1 MRLLAVGCET
11 TSAAT
16 DLVAR
21 VGVDTAAEPFEV
33 FFQYQATDPTFVSAE
48 ADALAAAM
56 LLPAMRLAEPLTIPQ
71 PLSPQLCFNLPRI
84 RDIFHTWWPEFTR
97 SELSLTPRVNRS
109 DAPAPRAATFFS
121 GGVDSFYSLLKH
133 RHGFGT
139 LPVPLTHVLF
149 MGGVETR
156 LERTKGQDASQRW
169 VEAVAGAVGVESI
182 FGLSNIRTSLQG
194 PETNLHWERHYH
206 GSALASVAL
215 TLSGGL
221 GYICIPSAF
230 SYNHLVAHGSTALVD
245 EMYSTERVRIIHDG
259 SEVSRAIKVARI
271 LEWDRDL
278 VLPHLRVCIKNSGG
292 AFNCG
297 RCYKC
302 VRTAI
307 PLRILGVW
315 DQARTFPDKA
325 MDHWEAAASQD
336 HLPLVEENLQLARE
350 RGAEASLVA
359 MLNRVVRRRRR
370 KENARAFVRNSPLE
384 RLIPLARRL
393 RSPFS

>member
-1 MRLLAVGCET
+1 MRLLGLVCET
-11 TSAAT
+11 TSAGT

-21 VGVDTAAEPFEV
+21 VGVDAAAEPFEV
-33 FFQYQATDPTFVSAE
+33 FFQYQTTDPTFVSAE

-56 LLPAMRLAEPLTIPQ
+56 LLPAMRRGERLAIPAPIAPL
-71 PLSPQLCFNLPRI
+71 LCFNLPRI
-84 RDIFHTWWPEFTR
+84 RDIFHTWWPEFPS
-97 SELSLTPRVNRS
+97 SELCVTPRVNGA

-139 LPVPLTHVLF
+139 LPAPLTHVIF

-156 LERTKGQDASQRW
+156 LERTKGRDESQRW
-169 VEAVAGAVGVESI
+169 VEAVAGAVGVQCI
-182 FGLSNIRTSLQG
+182 FGASNIRTRLQG
-194 PETNLHWERHYH
+194 PETNLLWDRHYH
-206 GSALASVAL
+206 GSALAAIAL

-221 GYICIPSAF
+221 GYVCIPSAF

-245 EMYSTERVRIIHDG
+245 EMYSTERLRIVHDG
-259 SEVSRAIKVARI
+259 SEVSRAMKVARI

-278 VLPHLRVCIKNSGG
+278 VLSHLRVCFENYGG

-315 DQARTFPDKA
+315 DQARTFPEKT

-336 HLPLVEENLQLARE
+336 HLPLTEENLQLARE
-350 RGAEASLVA
+350 RGAEARLVS
-359 MLNRVVRRRRR
+359 MLDRVVQRRRR
-370 KENARAFVRNSPLE
+370 KENAREFIRNSPLE
-384 RLIPLARRL
+384 RLVPVARRL
-393 RSPFS
+393 RSRLP